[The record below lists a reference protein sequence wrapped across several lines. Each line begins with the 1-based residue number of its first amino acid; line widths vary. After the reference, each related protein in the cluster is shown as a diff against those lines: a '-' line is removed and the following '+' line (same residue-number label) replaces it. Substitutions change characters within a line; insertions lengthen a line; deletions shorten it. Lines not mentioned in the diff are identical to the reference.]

1 MTQPNTST
9 APAIPRAAATIML
22 LRDSNNSVEVFMVQR
37 HGLSDV
43 LGGAFVFPGGKIDAD
58 DAAPALLARLHG
70 ASVQDLA
77 TGLGEPD
84 NPTSAAAMVT
94 GAMRETFEEAG
105 VLHFLNNGTG
115 RSPSS
120 ALLQAARAKLNA
132 GEAFSAIVNELDVHL
147 DATALAP
154 WARWVTP
161 DIAPKRF
168 DARFFFAAMPPEQ
181 EASFDPHETTE
192 GRWIK
197 PAEALELFLH
207 GAEDAFPLAPPTY
220 KTLES
225 LAKFSSAQQA
235 LAAARRRV
243 PPIIMPVAHKIDGER
258 VLTFPGD
265 ALHPVSANALD
276 GDTRLV
282 WKGTRFTT
290 ISPP

>member
-1 MTQPNTST
+1 
-9 APAIPRAAATIML
+9 ML
-22 LRDSNNSVEVFMVQR
+22 LRDAPATQGSIEVFMVQR

-70 ASVQDLA
+70 ASAQELA
-77 TGLGEPD
+77 ARLGEPD
-84 NPTSAAAMVT
+84 DHAAGAAMVT

-105 VLHFLNNGTG
+105 VLHFLGRDAG
-115 RSPSS
+115 RSPSRA
-120 ALLQAARAKLNA
+120 ALQEARAKLNA
-132 GEAFSAIVNELDVHL
+132 GQAFSAVVAELDVQL
-147 DATALAP
+147 DAAALAP

-168 DARFFFAAMPPEQ
+168 DARFFFAAMPPDQ
-181 EASFDPHETTE
+181 EAIFDPHETTE
-192 GRWIK
+192 GRWVK
-197 PAEALELFLH
+197 PAEALELFLN

-225 LAKFSSAQQA
+225 LANFATVQA
-235 LAAARRRV
+235 ALTAARSRI

-258 VLTFPGD
+258 VLAFPGD
-265 ALHPVSANALD
+265 SLHPVSTPALD
-276 GDTRLV
+276 GETRLV

-290 ISPP
+290 ISKL